1 MSTEPLANLLRSL
14 GVKTCLLTDA
24 EGAVL
29 LRAGTSDSEAD
40 VLELQRMAATYAQ
53 SAEHAGK
60 LGLGKNTT
68 ATAFYGALHCD
79 VLLGGGGERQK
90 IPKRTLDKGRARPLS
105 LRRGRTLVR
114 MHLLIPMP
122 VHGLSVLFVPP
133 IIYVSLC
140 LHPAFFVLAFPSLQ
154 IRPLCFTLASRLSY
168 SHCCSPRART
178 PTLAW
183 CSTASRS

>member
-29 LRAGTSDSEAD
+29 LRAGTSDSDAD

-68 ATAFYGALHCD
+68 ATAFYG
-79 VLLGGGGERQK
+79 E
-90 IPKRTLDKGRARPLS
+90 
-105 LRRGRTLVR
+105 
-114 MHLLIPMP
+114 
-122 VHGLSVLFVPP
+122 
-133 IIYVSLC
+133 
-140 LHPAFFVLAFPSLQ
+140 LAK
-154 IRPLCFTLASRLSY
+154 T
-168 SHCCSPRART
+168 
-178 PTLAW
+178 
-183 CSTASRS
+183 